1 MSEVPERY
9 YLEFTATGRPRSKGS
24 RVVQRVPGQRRVRSA
39 AVQEDELA
47 AWTRIIRTAV
57 TLELGHSNGDPFV
70 GDGTRGYP
78 RTWTGPVLVLARYRL
93 VRPQRLMNTLDQPPA
108 TVVPD
113 GDKLERAL
121 WDALTGVA
129 FADDRQVVGW
139 FGTKHYAGVCD
150 QAGVDVK
157 VVAVTELAGGEWLGR
172 VMVEEVEGW
181 VS

>member
-9 YLEFTATGRPRSKGS
+9 YLEFSATGRPRSKGS

-39 AVQEDELA
+39 AVGEDELA
-47 AWTRIIRTAV
+47 AWTRIIRTAA
-57 TLELGHSNGDPFV
+57 ELAVSEGIRSPVDGV
-70 GDGTRGYP
+70 GPVR
-78 RTWTGPVLVLARYRL
+78 RWVGPVLVLARYRL

-139 FGTKHYAGVCD
+139 FGTKHYAGVFD
-150 QAGVDVK
+150 QPGVDVK
-157 VVAVTELAGGEWLGR
+157 VVAVTELAGGELLGR
-172 VMVEEVEGW
+172 VMGEEVDQW
-181 VS
+181 LNP